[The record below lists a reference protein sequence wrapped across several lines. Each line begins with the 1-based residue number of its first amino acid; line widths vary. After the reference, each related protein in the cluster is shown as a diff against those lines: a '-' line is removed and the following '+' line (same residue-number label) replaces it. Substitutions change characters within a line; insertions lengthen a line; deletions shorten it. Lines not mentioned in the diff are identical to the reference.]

1 MLHRDIDM
9 TKEVDMLIFRDKPAH
24 VFSVKLLVKYIYLIL
39 YVVGDNSGRRLWA
52 TELKCLTCNG
62 ILRIAVL

>member
-1 MLHRDIDM
+1 
-9 TKEVDMLIFRDKPAH
+9 MLIYKDKPAH
-24 VFSVKLLVKYIYLIL
+24 VFSVKLLVKYIYLML

-52 TELKCLTCNG
+52 TELKYLTCNG